1 MGMAWTEMAGGA
13 PAHPGL
19 KPGPIPGSW
28 QVGGPDA
35 PVIAAIGF
43 RDRSEALGLA
53 IRSSQPAQVALAHL
67 RAMALRREG
76 HSDQQALDLAILDL
90 AGAEAEDS
98 LPGFAETALCVARGT
113 GLGLSEIGAAP
124 AAEIDAMARV
134 LLQAS
139 EGDGAT
145 RIVFAAAAASDV
157 AGQIEARLHVLLRRA
172 VARPAE
178 ASIAASVPAPASLPM
193 APAAAE
199 NAAWAEPASHRTE
212 PTLLPPPGE
221 QRQAEAATVAPRPF
235 RLAPIARAVR
245 AAPAQPVPLR
255 AWVLPAAQT
264 GAAPAASATAAP
276 DQPLGR
282 RALSLVPAAETAET
296 ASALPMDRPS
306 SPSAGRPLIMPG
318 ELARRYAGVSALAP
332 ALAHERVLSPSQ
344 EPPLLA
350 ALRLPDLP
358 PTPDAPRASS
368 AVDEVVAAAPAAA
381 SPWPAGPPETVV
393 FANILA
399 AALEDEAD
407 LRGVA
412 L

>member
-1 MGMAWTEMAGGA
+1 MGTAWTETAGGA
-13 PAHPGL
+13 QFHPVL
-19 KPGPIPGSW
+19 QPGPIPGSW

-76 HSDQQALDLAILDL
+76 RSDPQALDLAILDL

-134 LLQAS
+134 LLQAP

-172 VARPAE
+172 VVRPVE
-178 ASIAASVPAPASLPM
+178 ASVAASMPAPASLPM

-199 NAAWAEPASHRTE
+199 NAAWAEPASRRAE
-212 PTLLPPPGE
+212 PIMPLPGE
-221 QRQAEAATVAPRPF
+221 QRQAEGARIAPRPF

-245 AAPAQPVPLR
+245 AAPAQPAPLR
-255 AWVLPAAQT
+255 AWVLPGALA
-264 GAAPAASATAAP
+264 AAPAASAAAAP

-282 RALSLVPAAETAET
+282 RALSLVPAAGTAET
-296 ASALPMDRPS
+296 AAALPMDWPS
-306 SPSAGRPLIMPG
+306 SPSAGGPLIVPG
-318 ELARRYAGVSALAP
+318 ERARRYASASALAP

-344 EPPLLA
+344 ETPLLTP
-350 ALRLPDLP
+350 LRLPDLLP
-358 PTPDAPRASS
+358 PTRDALRASA
-368 AVDEVVAAAPAAA
+368 AVDEVVAAAPTAA
-381 SPWPAGPPETVV
+381 SPWPAGPSETVA

-407 LRGVA
+407 LRGVG